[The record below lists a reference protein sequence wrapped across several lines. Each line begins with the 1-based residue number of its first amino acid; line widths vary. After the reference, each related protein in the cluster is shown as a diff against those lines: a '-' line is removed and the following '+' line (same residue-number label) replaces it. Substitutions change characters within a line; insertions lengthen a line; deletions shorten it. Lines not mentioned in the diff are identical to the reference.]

1 MFMPFVFWALTY
13 GIGLGI
19 LASALHLIP
28 ALRTVT
34 SRRTIIDRTARSA
47 TATILGALVL
57 YLLALLMRELDTT
70 GSSLIEVGRLYPY
83 WQIGSVVIISV
94 VIVAWLLIAAH
105 ADHRLRT
112 AHQTHEVT
120 S

>member
-1 MFMPFVFWALTY
+1 MFMPFLFWALIY
-13 GIGLGI
+13 SIGLGI

-28 ALRTVT
+28 ALRAVT

-47 TATILGALVL
+47 TATILGALVVL
-57 YLLALLMRELDTT
+57 LLALLMRELGST
-70 GSSLIEVGRLYPY
+70 GSSLVQIGSLFPH
-83 WQIGSVVIISV
+83 WQIGSVVIIAV
-94 VIVAWLLIAAH
+94 VSAAWAIIAAH